1 MQINQYHTPET
12 FLSLPIALQIVDL
25 VHNSLSQLEQ

>member
-1 MQINQYHTPET
+1 MQMNHYHTPET

-25 VHNSLSQLEQ
+25 VHTILSQLEQ